1 MKFIVDKSWAKSEK
15 KIKFWNYIEQY
26 ERASDVS
33 IPRLAKAVGICQD
46 TVRRWIYEVGGA
58 VDLSREARR
67 KEYAARAREIIAS
80 VQYISSTALAREAR
94 FPNTHEAHAYVRKNC
109 PGYDEKVVKVKG
121 PGQNNIRFII
131 QTRQIKELAAQG
143 FMWGEI
149 AEKVGVSYNTVR
161 KTLSDAFDPTQE
173 RQMARA
179 EEQWEKENLH
189 DFVTPDDDYC
199 TIQRDRGIMCFPRA
213 IWERYRKIWESKV
226 AEERRETYEYFE
238 I

>member
-15 KIKFWNYIEQY
+15 KIKFWNYMERY

-33 IPRLAKAVGICQD
+33 IPRLAKAVGVCQD

-67 KEYAARAREIIAS
+67 KEYAARARAIINS

-109 PGYDEKVVKVKG
+109 PGYDDKVVKIKG
-121 PGQNNIRFII
+121 EYGNTRLII

-143 FMWGEI
+143 VMWGEI
-149 AEKVGVSYNTVR
+149 AEKVGVSYEKVR
-161 KTLSDAFDPTQE
+161 KTLSDAFDPTRLKAME
-173 RQMARA
+173 RA
-179 EEQWEKENLH
+179 EKQWEKDNLH

-226 AEERRETYEYFE
+226 AEERRETFEYFE